1 MLPPVRAALSSS
13 VDYHAPSQQP
23 VQRQRIDVANNSA
36 NAQPAVSAPLSGG
49 RLDILSLSAQLQ
61 LAQGFSIFAETIGK
75 LIKLPRREGEALLDY
90 AQRIS
95 EAVKAM
101 NPAERAALERILNQL
116 VKGVT
121 LRLLAEILN
130 NPAGPDAA
138 RFAMRMEAAQL
149 LDRDLAAK
157 AVVSS
162 YRQNAGAEQPPAPL
176 PQQTVPAQVPTEP
189 AAPASI
195 AGERPWVEQ
204 DEASGTPVA
213 ANAPDADVLQ
223 SSDADSPEVQPQS
236 ATEPGAEA
244 AELQDGLAAFATET
258 EERLLAAADGDNL
271 LIHTGT
277 GHTGPGTEQEIP
289 PGLPEGDVPDL
300 ATPPREEEPAVSA
313 NRRQPEGSE
322 PNAKPESSDGRRG
335 SAPVFYDGPAL
346 ARLSQRDLRQPT
358 TADTPRTDRTSTA
371 TVTGWLAEVFAE
383 GNSDLLELLPLAAE
397 PSPEQQALEELL
409 DSETL
414 AQPAAEPEEM
424 ANEFFAGRASPSYES
439 QEDTAPAGK
448 PAATQSNASSQA
460 AGTAGDSA
468 EQMSLPLV
476 PPQVFRDGVPL
487 PYVPYPPEERER
499 DPEER
504 KTRAVSATDEE
515 AEQQHSPGEQ
525 PFEDEHE
532 AEDSGEN
539 AEDNTPG
546 ENAEEDGRANDFYWR
561 MAGWA

>member
-236 ATEPGAEA
+236 AAEPGAEA

-258 EERLLAAADGDNL
+258 EERLLATADNNTLAID
-271 LIHTGT
+271 TGT
-277 GHTGPGTEQEIP
+277 AIEQEIP

-300 ATPPREEEPAVSA
+300 STPPREEEPAASA
-313 NRRQPEGSE
+313 DSRHPEGSE
-322 PNAKPESSDGRRG
+322 PNARPESSDGRRG

-346 ARLSQRDLRQPT
+346 ARLSQRDPRQPT

-414 AQPAAEPEEM
+414 AQPVAEPEETT
-424 ANEFFAGRASPSYES
+424 NEFLAGRASPSYEG

-448 PAATQSNASSQA
+448 PAATQSSASSQA
-460 AGTAGDSA
+460 ASTAGDSA
-468 EQMSLPLV
+468 EQMTLPLV

-504 KTRAVSATDEE
+504 KTRAVSATDED

-525 PFEDEHE
+525 AFEDDRET
-532 AEDSGEN
+532 EDAGDD